1 MYWYHISQGVY
12 VVLYLYHTNPHV
24 YLKVCLYLNNLVD
37 IPLSE
42 PSNLWLRIK
51 HDIRNIN
58 SSMILTSSN
67 VVIVLNWYNLS
78 LLLSNKGFYHLIE
91 EHTLGLKYSGQNF
104 APNLE
109 FPVYNHQ
116 HLPNIPIFRCS
127 PPKRCCIIDLCS
139 MHQSY

>member
-1 MYWYHISQGVY
+1 MYWYHISQGVF
-12 VVLYLYHTNPHV
+12 VVLYLYHTDPHV

-67 VVIVLNWYNLS
+67 VVIVLN
-78 LLLSNKGFYHLIE
+78 
-91 EHTLGLKYSGQNF
+91 
-104 APNLE
+104 
-109 FPVYNHQ
+109 
-116 HLPNIPIFRCS
+116 
-127 PPKRCCIIDLCS
+127 
-139 MHQSY
+139 